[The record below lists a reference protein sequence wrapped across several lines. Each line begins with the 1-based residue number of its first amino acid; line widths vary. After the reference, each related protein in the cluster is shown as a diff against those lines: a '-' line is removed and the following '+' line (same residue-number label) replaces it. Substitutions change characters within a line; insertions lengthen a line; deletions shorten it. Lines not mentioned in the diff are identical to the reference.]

1 MRMRLTMVAA
11 ALIVT
16 VAACGKIQ
24 LGGADKDHET
34 GVALHAV
41 LEGRAP
47 EYATKEPEGAKLW
60 KQTRAFYQRRK
71 FATAWVANAKAR
83 PQIDD
88 LIAALREADSEGFDP
103 NLYNVAMIEERRAEA
118 AKGFLS
124 DKGFDPREAGALDA
138 WLTFLYM
145 KYASDIADG
154 LSDLARADPAWKI
167 RPEKFDPLA
176 HLEKALADNRIKESL
191 GELLPTSP
199 EYARLRTALSEY
211 RRIAAKG
218 GWPQVPATLHLKP
231 GQKSPQVSILARRLA
246 ASGDY
251 RGSIPVG
258 KDAVYGAD
266 LQAAVKAFQ
275 LRHGLTDN
283 GVVGKDVIAE
293 MNVLIERRIAQLQMN
308 MERWR
313 WLPRDLGDRYIL
325 VNIPEMRLDVYEGD
339 KVPLTMKVVVGKPD
353 SQTPIFND
361 EMTYVVFSPY
371 WNVPDTIA
379 QDETLPAV
387 VKDPGFLTRNNM
399 DVVDKAGN
407 TVDPASIDLSDPAAY
422 RFRQR
427 PGDDNSLGLVKF
439 MFPNQFN
446 VYLHDTPADSL
457 FERAARSLS
466 HGCVRVEQPEALARY
481 VLRDQPDWDAERI
494 HSAMHGGEETTVKLK
509 MPLPVYLGYWTARA
523 RPDGSL
529 QFRRD
534 VYDVDSNLTSRLGD
548 RLNRLKQASAAAAEA
563 TTVREPG
570 PRPATGA
577 ASPKA
582 SRARPAKKS

>member
-1 MRMRLTMVAA
+1 MRMRLAIVAA
-11 ALIVT
+11 ALVVT
-16 VAACGKIQ
+16 VVACGKIQ
-24 LGGADKDHET
+24 LGGADKNQQTE
-34 GVALHAV
+34 VALRAA
-41 LEGRAP
+41 LDGRAP

-60 KQTRAFYQRRK
+60 KQTRAFYERRK

-88 LIAALREADSEGFDP
+88 LIEALREADTEGFDP
-103 NLYNVAMIEERRAEA
+103 NLYNVGMIEERRAEA
-118 AKGFLS
+118 SKGFLS

-154 LSDLARADPAWKI
+154 LSDLARADPTWKI

-176 HLEKALADNRIKESL
+176 HLEKALADNRIKQSL
-191 GELLPTSP
+191 RELLPTSP
-199 EYARLRTALSEY
+199 EYARLRTALASY
-211 RRIAAKG
+211 RSIAAKG
-218 GWPQVPATLHLKP
+218 GWPQIPNAVTLKP
-231 GQKSPQVSILARRLA
+231 GQKSPHVSLLAKRLA

-251 RGSIPVG
+251 RGSISDG
-258 KDAVYGAD
+258 KDAVYSPELRD
-266 LQAAVKAFQ
+266 AVKGFQ

-283 GVVGKDVIAE
+283 GLVSKDVVAE
-293 MNVLIERRIAQLQMN
+293 MNVPVERRLAQIQMN

-313 WLPRDLGDRYIL
+313 WLPRDLGERYIL

-371 WNVPDTIA
+371 WNVPETIA

-407 TVDPASIDLSDPAAY
+407 VVDPSAIDLSDPAAY

-466 HGCVRVEQPEALARY
+466 HGCVRVEQPEELAKY
-481 VLRDQPDWDAERI
+481 VLRDQPDWDTDRI
-494 HSAMHGGEETTVKLK
+494 HSAMHGGEEKTVKLK
-509 MPLPVYLGYWTARA
+509 SPLPVYLGYWTARA
-523 RPDGSL
+523 RPDGTV

-534 VYDVDSNLTSRLGD
+534 VYDVDSRLTARLAD
-548 RLNRLKQASAAAAEA
+548 RLNRLKQASTAAVAA
-563 TTVREPG
+563 TTVKEAAPESAKQAA
-570 PRPATGA
+570 PKPAT
-577 ASPKA
+577 
-582 SRARPAKKS
+582 ARQTKKS